1 MRQLKQLLLNRKLR
15 RALGLAIIVVTALV
29 FARFVI
35 KHPDYLRTLTTMDP
49 WVVPAILVLNAGV
62 LLAVVY
68 IFNLL
73 TQMCGK
79 RMALREQFL
88 LSSYASIANF
98 FGPLQSGPG
107 VRAVYLKA
115 KHQIRMR
122 DFLAASLIYYAM
134 FAAISALFLLSAV
147 ANWWQMLLGVAIF
160 TVVANRLVRYV
171 WQRQQAK
178 GSRLRLILKARTMA
192 LLSAATFVQVCI
204 VTAYYFVELRAVDAQ
219 ISLHQAVVYTGA
231 ANFSLFV
238 SLTPDGIGIREGF
251 LVLSQDLHHIST
263 EVILAA
269 NLVDR
274 AVYLLFLGL
283 LFLLVLALHAKDKLG
298 IKDSAK

>member
-1 MRQLKQLLLNRKLR
+1 MKQLKQLLLNRKLR
-15 RALGLAIIVVTALV
+15 RALGLAIIIVTALV

-35 KHPDYLRTLTTMDP
+35 QHPDYLRTLTQMEP
-49 WVVPAILVLNAGV
+49 WVIPAILILNGGV

-68 IFNLL
+68 IFNVII
-73 TQMCGK
+73 QMCGK
-79 RMALREQFL
+79 RMTLREQFL

-134 FAAISALFLLSAV
+134 FAAISGLFLLSAV
-147 ANWWQMLLGVAIF
+147 ADWWQMLLGLAVFAAI
-160 TVVANRLVRYV
+160 ANKLIRYA
-171 WQRQQAK
+171 WEYQLAK
-178 GSRLRLILKARTMA
+178 GGRLQLTIKARTMG
-192 LLSAATFVQVCI
+192 LLLLATFVQVCL
-204 VTAYYFVELRAVDAQ
+204 VAAYYFVELRAVEAQ
-219 ISLHQAVVYTGA
+219 VSLHQAMIYTGA

-251 LVLSQDLHHIST
+251 LVLTQNLHDIST

-269 NLVDR
+269 NLIDR

-283 LFLLVLALHAKDKLG
+283 LFLLVLALHAKRKLG
-298 IKDSAK
+298 IKDSAG